1 MWRGLTGGAA
11 RAETREALKL
21 VKKEG
26 ALAEAKAAEE
36 EAAQQLA
43 ELKRENEFLKG
54 ETKALHQKRKDRR
67 AESCGGGRGR

>member
-1 MWRGLTGGAA
+1 MSP
-11 RAETREALKL
+11 REALKL

-36 EAAQQLA
+36 AAAQQLA

-54 ETKALHQKRKDRR
+54 ETKALHQKRKGRR
-67 AESCGGGRGR
+67 AESRGGGGVDF